1 MRPPCHNRP
10 PFARGRTVYGIDQQ
24 TGSEVVVRLS
34 NAWFTDRCATWDG
47 VGIGPN
53 NERYPVAR
61 GFDCRGCRW
70 LPERFNEGEQK

>member
-1 MRPPCHNRP
+1 MTRPACHNRP

-34 NAWFTDRCATWDG
+34 NAWFTDRCTQRDG

-53 NERYPVAR
+53 GENFADANKYN
-61 GFDCRGCRW
+61 CTGCRW
-70 LPERFNEGEQK
+70 LPEAYRNAV